1 MIADPVATV
10 HALAVDAE
18 LALLASKFD
27 EFAPR
32 LRQALAA
39 CPPDRRPD
47 VVLSLPL
54 VEALALPALER
65 MPLEE
70 FYAHRDT
77 FLAAAGGDMARAWAE
92 FVFACAAGEVGFN
105 G

>member
-39 CPPDRRPD
+39 CPPERRPD

-54 VEALALPALER
+54 VEALALPAIER
-65 MPLEE
+65 MPTEE
-70 FYAHRDT
+70 FYAHRDA
-77 FLAAAGGDMARAWAE
+77 FLTAAGGDLVRAWAE

>member
-1 MIADPVATV
+1 
-10 HALAVDAE
+10 
-18 LALLASKFD
+18 
-27 EFAPR
+27 
-32 LRQALAA
+32 
-39 CPPDRRPD
+39 
-47 VVLSLPL
+47 